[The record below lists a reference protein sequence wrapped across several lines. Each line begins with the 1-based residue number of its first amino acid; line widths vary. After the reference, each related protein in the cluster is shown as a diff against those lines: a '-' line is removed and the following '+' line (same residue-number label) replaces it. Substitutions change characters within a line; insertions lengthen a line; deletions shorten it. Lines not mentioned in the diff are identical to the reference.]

1 MTEAIVSKNEIQDDY
16 RLSLEDNIGEK
27 TVGFRGK
34 SVKNSK

>member
-16 RLSLEDNIGEK
+16 RLSLEDITGEK